1 MFRYFIYL
9 VSIYKFSKNIPVLF
23 LNNLRFQHHSLGLPL
38 IMTLISMAAF
48 AETLSAKDHKQKAGE
63 ALIQEC
69 KALSDKFDYAGLS
82 GKAESVIAA
91 GERER
96 NVRISGYGYVY
107 LGGSQLMLKEASAAA
122 DNLRKAIEIGE
133 KIGNDTILSTAYNSL
148 GIYEASVT
156 RNLFL
161 AQRYF
166 YKSRQHAV
174 EAKYSRIERSIGS
187 NLAELAIELN
197 DTSGIKYARE
207 CYNYGVEASLP
218 RFEYSGAI
226 NLAELYKIKG
236 DYELAD
242 RYAIIAL
249 NLAVANE
256 YHDLG
261 QINLLMSVIA
271 FSKGD
276 DKGAQDY
283 AVKAIERLK
292 EENTIALPKAYLML
306 ARACKSQGR
315 YADSLIQLKLGEDAA
330 RKYSS
335 FVSIGEIYELMS
347 ENYDSL
353 GQKDNALK
361 YLRMAKDST
370 ESYYRTDRKRMEQER
385 SLILDLED
393 KDNKMKIQ
401 NVKVKLQSRFILS
414 LSAGLLLLIILLVI
428 VVVNHH
434 KQRRLYKNLVEQNRK
449 VVALRDE
456 LLNTSVQPVSDIETM
471 TDPGINELSSPDNA
485 ENVVATDNPDSV
497 PEYLPVGEERT
508 VTIAKPGVNDQKA
521 DKLYARLCRLMK
533 EERLFADPGMTREE
547 VIERL
552 STNRTYLT
560 QIISRHGWT
569 NYSHFVNSFRI
580 DEAIKILSDKNR
592 EDVKMRDLYSELGFG
607 SQATFYKTFSSF
619 TGMSPVMFRKSV
631 K

>member
-1 MFRYFIYL
+1 MLRYLFYIKSVYKYL
-9 VSIYKFSKNIPVLF
+9 RNIPL
-23 LNNLRFQHHSLGLPL
+23 LRLDTLRFRHQLIGLPL
-38 IMTLISMAAF
+38 IITVISMVVSV
-48 AETLSAKDHKQKAGE
+48 EELSAQGHKSGE

-69 KALSDKFDYAGLS
+69 KDLSDKFDYAGLY
-82 GKAESVIAA
+82 GMAQSVIAA

-96 NVRISGYGYVY
+96 NERISGYGYVY

-122 DNLRKAIEIGE
+122 ENLRKAIEIGE
-133 KIGNDTILSTAYNSL
+133 KIENDTILSTAYNSL

-174 EAKYSRIERSIGS
+174 DAKYSRIERSIGS

-207 CYNYGVEASLP
+207 CYDYGVEASLP

-242 RYAIIAL
+242 RYATIAM
-249 NLAVANE
+249 NLAIAHG

-261 QINLLMSVIA
+261 QINLLMSIIA

-276 DKGAQDY
+276 YKAAQDY
-283 AVKAIERLK
+283 AVKAIEKLK
-292 EENTIALPKAYLML
+292 KENTIALPKAYLML
-306 ARACKSQGR
+306 ARSYSSQGR
-315 YADSLIQLKLGEDAA
+315 YADSLLQLKLGEDAA

-347 ENYDSL
+347 ENYDAL
-353 GQKDNALK
+353 GQKDNALR
-361 YLRMAKDST
+361 YLRLAKDST
-370 ESYYRTDRKRMEQER
+370 DSHYRTDRKRMEQER

-393 KDNKMKIQ
+393 KDNKMRIQ
-401 NVKVKLQSRFILS
+401 NVKVKLQSRLILS
-414 LSAGLLLLIILLVI
+414 LSAGVLLLIIMLVI

-434 KQRRLYKNLVEQNRK
+434 KQRRLYKNLVEQNKR

-456 LLNTSVQPVSDIETM
+456 LLNTSVQPMPDIET
-471 TDPGINELSSPDNA
+471 TNDSCIDEISTPDNTKNA
-485 ENVVATDNPDSV
+485 ETTENPDSV
-497 PEYLPVGEERT
+497 PERISGTEERI
-508 VTIAKPGVNDQKA
+508 VAVVKPGVNDQKA
-521 DKLYARLCRLMK
+521 DILYARLCRLMK
-533 EERLFADPGMTREE
+533 EDRLFADPGMTREE

-552 STNRTYLT
+552 GTNRTYLT
-560 QIISRHGWT
+560 QIISKHGWT

-580 DEAIKILSDKNR
+580 DEAIRILSDKNR